1 MVEQYHVPA
10 VERAIERHTH
20 PSQPG
25 VHILF
30 AVTGDGFGLYHEAFT
45 DEYEAEAALVREL
58 MRESEWSEGVVDFT
72 VETFYRE

>member
-10 VERAIERHTH
+10 VERAIDRHTH

-30 AVTGDGFGLYHEAFT
+30 GVTEGGFGLFYEAFT
-45 DEYEAEAALVREL
+45 DEYEAEAALVKEL
-58 MRESEWSEGVVDFT
+58 MRKDEWSEGVIDFT

>member
-30 AVTGDGFGLYHEAFT
+30 AVTGDGFGLYYEAFT
-45 DEYEAEAALVREL
+45 DEYEAEAALVKEL

-72 VETFYRE
+72 VETFYRG